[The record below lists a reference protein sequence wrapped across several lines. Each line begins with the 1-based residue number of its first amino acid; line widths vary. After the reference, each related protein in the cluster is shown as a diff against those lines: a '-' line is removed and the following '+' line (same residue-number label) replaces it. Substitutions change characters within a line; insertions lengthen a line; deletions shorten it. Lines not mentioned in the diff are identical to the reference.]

1 MEEYFYD
8 TITNPRDFRGI
19 GLHIYRNG
27 NVERIP
33 VENSIADF
41 LFRFPFNYFK
51 EYIDM
56 YFSNEVKKQLT
67 DNKVNNYNNLIH
79 YLRKSF

>member
-33 VENSIADF
+33 AENSISDF
-41 LFRFPFNYFK
+41 LFRFPFDYFK
-51 EYIDM
+51 DYVDL
-56 YFSNEVKKQLT
+56 YFDDKGKKQIKE
-67 DNKVNNYNNLIH
+67 NEIKNYNSLLNFI
-79 YLRKSF
+79 RKSF

>member
-8 TITNPRDFRGI
+8 TITNIRNFRAI

-27 NVERIP
+27 NIERLP

-41 LFRFPFNYFK
+41 LFRFPFDYFK
-51 EYIDM
+51 EYIDI
-56 YFSNEVKKQLT
+56 YFSAEIKSQFKKEGI
-67 DNKVNNYNNLIH
+67 NNYNSLIH

>member
-8 TITNPRDFRGI
+8 TITNIRDFRSI

>member
-19 GLHIYRNG
+19 GLHIYKNG
-27 NVERIP
+27 NIERLP
-33 VENSIADF
+33 TENSIADF
-41 LFRFPFNYFK
+41 LFRFPFDYFQ
-51 EYIDM
+51 YYMDR
-56 YFSNEVKKQLT
+56 YFNNEIRKQLK
-67 DNKVNNYNNLIH
+67 DNKINNYNSLIH

>member
-8 TITNPRDFRGI
+8 TITNIRDFRGI
-19 GLHIYRNG
+19 GLHIYKNG

-41 LFRFPFNYFK
+41 LFRYTLDYF
-51 EYIDM
+51 EDYVDR
-56 YFSNEVKKQLT
+56 YFSNEIKKQLK
-67 DNKVNNYNNLIH
+67 DNKVNNYNSLIH